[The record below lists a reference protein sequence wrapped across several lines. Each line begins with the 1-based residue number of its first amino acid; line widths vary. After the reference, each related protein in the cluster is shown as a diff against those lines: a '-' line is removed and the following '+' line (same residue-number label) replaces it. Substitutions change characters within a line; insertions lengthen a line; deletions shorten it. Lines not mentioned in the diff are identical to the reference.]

1 MTPLGWE
8 MTLSIE
14 IALSLLAAAIPVTA
28 LVLRFA
34 SMVTPV
40 QFVKLE
46 TEFIAFRG
54 EVRRDLTEIK
64 SHLERL

>member
-1 MTPLGWE
+1 M
-8 MTLSIE
+8 SIE
-14 IALSLLAAAIPVTA
+14 IALALLAASIPLTA
-28 LVLRFA
+28 VILQFV

-46 TEFIAFRG
+46 TEFIAFRD

-64 SHLERL
+64 SHLENK

>member
-1 MTPLGWE
+1 M
-8 MTLSIE
+8 SIE
-14 IALSLLAAAIPVTA
+14 IAIGLLAAAVPMTA

-40 QFVKLE
+40 QFVRLE
-46 TEFIAFRG
+46 TEFIAFRD

-64 SHLERL
+64 SHLEKK

>member
-1 MTPLGWE
+1 

-14 IALSLLAAAIPVTA
+14 IALSLLAAAVPITA